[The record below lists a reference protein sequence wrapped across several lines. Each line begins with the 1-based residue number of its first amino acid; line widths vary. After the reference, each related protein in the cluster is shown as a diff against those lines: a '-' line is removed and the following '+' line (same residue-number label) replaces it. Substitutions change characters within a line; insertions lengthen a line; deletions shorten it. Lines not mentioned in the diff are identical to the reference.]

1 MRNRY
6 FTILIVVALV
16 IGLGGCAG
24 SKPTAPAS
32 QTLQTAIWSQG
43 LTRISNI
50 ADPYLDKTYLSNLKA
65 TMDKDKGT
73 VTFTIDIDP
82 ALGISKETGM
92 YAGYVKVVQPNGTGM
107 LCDSL
112 RMRLEMFLLD
122 KNGVILASTRTAK
135 FGDLFKVVYDQSTLK
150 QTMTIVSPVT
160 FTGQFSTVVCDA
172 TAEVDV
178 GFVTSE

>member
-1 MRNRY
+1 MNDALLPNDAARSRRPMR
-6 FTILIVVALV
+6 FLAFGVAV
-16 IGLGGCAG
+16 A
-24 SKPTAPAS
+24 
-32 QTLQTAIWSQG
+32 
-43 LTRISNI
+43 
-50 ADPYLDKTYLSNLKA
+50 
-65 TMDKDKGT
+65 
-73 VTFTIDIDP
+73 
-82 ALGISKETGM
+82 
-92 YAGYVKVVQPNGTGM
+92 
-107 LCDSL
+107 
-112 RMRLEMFLLD
+112 LD